1 MSEFREYIVGKD
13 YSHLPYEE
21 NPYINDFM
29 RKYAKSGDTYLYLG
43 SNIYHYAL
51 PDGTKIYYAKFGH
64 LSTPE
69 DYIIHGLVK
78 DTYTPVPPREPFGNT
93 TYPDNTTHKDN
104 TTYRDIFNNNLNSII
119 EVADKTPNYRKK
131 YDITIEERDGEE
143 YYKCTLIVPKKEGGR
158 SKLGRSKRRG
168 GNKRSKKNK
177 RRSQRRQRRR

>member
-1 MSEFREYIVGKD
+1 
-13 YSHLPYEE
+13 
-21 NPYINDFM
+21 M

-51 PDGTKIYYAKFGH
+51 PDGTKIYYAQFGDV
-64 LSTPE
+64 LSE
-69 DYIIHGLVK
+69 DDYIIHGLVK

-104 TTYRDIFNNNLNSII
+104 TTYRDIFNNNLHLIR
-119 EVADKTPNYRKK
+119 EYADKTPK

-143 YYKCTLIVPKKEGGR
+143 YYKCSLIVPKKEGGR
-158 SKLGRSKRRG
+158 SKRRG
-168 GNKRSKKNK
+168 GTKRSKKNK